1 MSTPHPQVWSLNQFL
16 DWESGQTERFEYLD
30 GMIVGMVG
38 GTVRHQLIISN
49 IAHAFRTHLDGSS
62 CHVFSEGLKLLTPTT
77 LTYPDVVVT
86 CASLDLSADV
96 LTDAD
101 LVVEVLSPSTADF
114 DLGRKW
120 EGYKKLSSLRAYV
133 VVWQDR
139 PALQIYRRVSQ
150 DWTVVTLGADDSP
163 VSLPVADLTLS
174 LQDVY
179 AGADVG

>member
-1 MSTPHPQVWSLNQFL
+1 MSTPHPQIWSLDQFL
-16 DWESGQTERFEYLD
+16 DWESRQTERFEYLD
-30 GMIVGMVG
+30 GMIVAMVG
-38 GTVRHQLIISN
+38 GTVRHQLTVSN
-49 IAHAFRTHLDGSS
+49 IVHALRSKLGGPS

-86 CASLDLSADV
+86 CASLDLGADV

-120 EGYKKLSSLRAYV
+120 EGYKQLLSLRAYV
-133 VVWQDR
+133 IVWQDR
-139 PALQIYRRVSQ
+139 PALQIYERVNQ
-150 DWTVVTLGADDSP
+150 DWKVVTLGTDDRT
-163 VSLPVADLTLS
+163 VSLPVADLSLA

-179 AGADVG
+179 AGADVC